1 MPIPDLIPN
10 WKVAENTCIL
20 KDKHTVEI
28 GSQIN
33 FLGVALW
40 LKLSEAENQGI
51 ERFMQTLLKQ
61 RSSKLGADNEICEC
75 IIFKIFFSGK
85 SDTGAETSTIAAEGI
100 VRQWIFKQKT
110 LCNVSMWEKK
120 KKVEE
125 KLLLHLFRCLYCL
138 RWIFSE
144 NHMPMLIVTIVAV
157 LSKKE
162 RTDLVQ
168 IIEGEK
174 ILS

>member
-20 KDKHTVEI
+20 KGKHTVEI

-120 KKVEE
+120 KKSGR
-125 KLLLHLFRCLYCL
+125 KASTAFIQMPLLSQVNIFRK
-138 RWIFSE
+138 SHAHVDS
-144 NHMPMLIVTIVAV
+144 NHCGST
-157 LSKKE
+157 K
-162 RTDLVQ
+162 
-168 IIEGEK
+168 
-174 ILS
+174 